1 MSNRNR
7 RVLTT
12 LVALI
17 MAATALQAQ
26 FYLTGADPAK
36 ARWYMIRSNNYKVIY
51 PQGVDSLA
59 QRYMS
64 LLEQWRPY
72 VMAGVKADP
81 APIPVVLHPFT
92 VQSNGMVTWAPKRM
106 ELYTIPSATISY
118 AQNWEEQLAIHESR
132 HVGQMTIFTKGVFK
146 PLGWLLGEQ
155 ITGLGVGVYAS
166 KWLLEGDAVI
176 AETELTQSGRGR
188 SASFMEYY
196 RAAALNGDYRDWSKW
211 RYGSNRKFTPNHY
224 ALGYLITSA
233 GRAKSGRY
241 TYSGDLMEYYVR
253 HFYNPNVKN
262 AAHKKLT
269 GEKMRDLARESLVY
283 HANFWK
289 DDYLSRGEFTEP
301 HQMIQKR
308 TNYYRNY
315 SLSAAI
321 GGDTLITASY
331 GYDRPSTLVMVS
343 DNPQFLSDN
352 PKGEKIL
359 RPFSSSAGKLEPAG
373 DKIYYTE
380 TVRSPRWELAA
391 SNDLFAYDIK
401 SGKIERLTHKKSYNS
416 PAVNPSGDLVA
427 VVEYPFTGGSRLVIL
442 NMEGDELW
450 SIEAPEQS
458 QLTESVWTSKGI
470 YALAITQNG
479 LGLYNLK
486 VSPTQKGQAEN
497 KMEHSKG
504 NMHWEQVFDAGFI
517 NIRNLKASDHI
528 LYFESD
534 ANGVNNIYSYNTN
547 TRSLELLTNARYAAV
562 NPQVSDGKLF
572 YSNLDTDGYYPV
584 YTPLESIGS
593 TTGSSYEVSLENGR
607 LKSNYLYPVAQM
619 LSKQA
624 NDYFAAKGTPLSHN
638 LSLAG
643 ASVAPADSS
652 ARQAAYPANEDYRI
666 ERYRKGAHLFRIHS
680 WAPVYY
686 NVDKIMQGSYDK
698 WYDAASLGA
707 TIYSQ
712 NTLGTAIAMLG
723 YSYHNGLHGGH
734 ASFEYS
740 GLWPVFKVEAHYN
753 GNTRIKCKVIDMGD
767 TKLVSADDTGEPLFE
782 FVART
787 YLPLYFNSRGWQ
799 RGFVP
804 QFLWKYDNHKFYS
817 YSKDG
822 YKSRNQLNFHL
833 RYYQMRPVATAAIF
847 PKWGFNVTLSG
858 AASPGGAENF
868 GSLYALSTYAY
879 LPGIERKQGLKIS
892 AGYQHQAVDGKFY
905 YMDNLISMPRGVKE
919 HYAPNLFKFSAD
931 YAIPVNFNGLD
942 LGFIGYYKRLQII
955 PFFDWARLREK
966 GIDNDYTSF
975 GADLLVDGFI
985 FKIGAPVSVGVRYAR
1000 TNEPAAENHFA
1011 LLFSTSMF

>member
-1 MSNRNR
+1 MSNRYR
-7 RVLTT
+7 RLLTT

-17 MAATALQAQ
+17 MAANALQAQ
-26 FYLTGADPAK
+26 FYLTGADPARAK
-36 ARWYMIRSNNYKVIY
+36 WFMIRSGNYKVIY

-59 QRYMS
+59 QRYMN

-211 RYGSNRKFTPNHY
+211 RYGSNRRFTPNHY

-233 GRAKSGRY
+233 GRAKSGLY

-269 GEKMRDLARESLVY
+269 GEKMKDLARESLVY

-308 TNYYRNY
+308 VNYYRNY
-315 SLSAAI
+315 SSSVAV
-321 GGDTLITASY
+321 GSDTLITASY
-331 GYDRPSTLVMVS
+331 GYDRPATLVMVS

-352 PKGEKIL
+352 PAGEKIL
-359 RPFSSSAGKLEPAG
+359 RPFSSSAGKLELAG

-391 SNDLFAYDIK
+391 SNDLFSYDIK

-416 PAVNPSGDLVA
+416 PAVNPTADSIA
-427 VVEYPFTGGSRLVIL
+427 VVEYPYTGGSRLVIL
-442 NMEGDELW
+442 NLEGDELC
-450 SIEAPEQS
+450 SIGAPERG
-458 QLTESVWTSKGI
+458 QLTESVWTNNGI
-470 YALAITQNG
+470 YALSIAQNG
-479 LGLYNLK
+479 LGLYKLK
-486 VSPTQKGQAEN
+486 YDSPAQEISAEN
-497 KMEHSKG
+497 KTEYCRVK
-504 NMHWEQVFDAGFI
+504 MHWEQVFDAGFI
-517 NIRNLKASDHI
+517 NIRNLRADGHV

-534 ANGVNNIYSYNTN
+534 ANGVNNIYSYNTI
-547 TRSLELLTNARYAAV
+547 TQTLEPLTNARFAAV
-562 NPQVSDGKLF
+562 NPQVADGRLF
-572 YSNLDTDGYYPV
+572 YSNLDTCGYYPV
-584 YTPLESIGS
+584 YTSLQRAANSA
-593 TTGSSYEVSLENGR
+593 TDNYEVTLEDGR
-607 LKSNYLYPVAQM
+607 LKSNYQYPVARM
-619 LSKQA
+619 L
-624 NDYFAAKGTPLSHN
+624 
-638 LSLAG
+638 
-643 ASVAPADSS
+643 
-652 ARQAAYPANEDYRI
+652 ARQANEYFASKGLSLPDSSSHSNEYQV
-666 ERYRKGAHLFRIHS
+666 ERYRRGTHLFRIHS

-712 NTLGTAIAMLG
+712 NTLGTAVAMLG

-740 GLWPVFKVEAHYN
+740 GWWPVFKVEAHYN

-782 FVART
+782 LITRC

-799 RGFVP
+799 RGLVP
-804 QFLWKYDNHKFYS
+804 QLLWKYDNHKFYS
-817 YSKDG
+817 YSKDD
-822 YKSRNQLNFHL
+822 YKSRNQVNFHL

-847 PKWGFNVTLSG
+847 PRWGFNVSLAG
-858 AASPGGAENF
+858 VASPAGAENF
-868 GSLYALSTYAY
+868 GALYGLSAYAY

-905 YMDNLISMPRGVKE
+905 YMDNVIGMPRGVKE
-919 HYAPNLFKFSAD
+919 RYAPNLFKFSAD
-931 YAIPVNFNGLD
+931 YAVPVNFNGLD

-955 PFFDWARLREK
+955 PFFDWARLSDK
-966 GIDNDYTSF
+966 KVYNDYTSF
-975 GADLLVDGFI
+975 GADLLVDGFV

-1000 TNEPAAENHFA
+1000 TNEPGSENHFA
-1011 LLFSTSMF
+1011 LLFSASMF